1 LSPPRPEYYYQRLMA
16 SGSAAANHGDHGT
29 GACRPEN
36 AGSRGEFM
44 NKLTAIAATTA
55 TLAVV
60 MLNAGTAAADGGGS
74 SGVWPAHL
82 PLPTDPGTVVSQSST
97 TAVVRSTDSAAVVT
111 AKLDD
116 LYVTQKGCTR
126 HLAVNRPRDYL
137 CFNAA
142 TGKTDEVVFT
152 FASLDPTAT
161 DPSRTQTNAFLI
173 EG

>member
-1 LSPPRPEYYYQRLMA
+1 
-16 SGSAAANHGDHGT
+16 
-29 GACRPEN
+29 
-36 AGSRGEFM
+36 M
-44 NKLTAIAATTA
+44 NKLTAIAATAA

-60 MLNAGTAAADGGGS
+60 ALNPVAASADGGGS
-74 SGVWPAHL
+74 SGIWPAHL

-97 TAVVRSTDSAAVVT
+97 TAVVRSTDAVAVVS

-142 TGKTDEVVFT
+142 TGKTEEVVFT
-152 FASLDPTAT
+152 FASLDPTDS
-161 DPSRTQTNAFLI
+161 DPSRSQTNAFLI